1 MQFATRDVASMVAR
15 ALSGSSLRTQG
26 PITSG
31 LNFAKGV
38 IHTALL
44 VDRAVWVPAFAG
56 TTLEGCVASVR
67 RDDSLKRQAR
77 ELPYAIALLNP
88 GGEEEPRRGMRRTMR
103 RGTQF
108 DSCVNLVA
116 QAHPATTIVEP
127 IRFRQVV
134 SRVAKLHQPRTIAR
148 LCAWAQVV
156 LTSVQAVH
164 RRLI

>member
-1 MQFATRDVASMVAR
+1 MFKLLKEPRVDAVVASHK
-15 ALSGSSLRTQG
+15 LS
-26 PITSG
+26 
-31 LNFAKGV
+31 
-38 IHTALL
+38 
-44 VDRAVWVPAFAG
+44 AG
-56 TTLEGCVASVR
+56 RPCERRDPYTVFCRSKNSVR
-67 RDDSLKRQAR
+67 R
-77 ELPYAIALLNP
+77 LPVTSNASGYGSRRSSPCEKGGLNT